1 MHKTRQKPGCFLEIR
16 SILPKRGG
24 VFGLIFALLL
34 GSCWSVAWAQDQDQD
49 ARSVRVL
56 LTGLEG
62 AVALDRSPLG
72 ELFILE
78 ANRNRILKIDTL
90 GNRVA
95 QFGSRG
101 DGMQQFDNPTDLEV
115 TNGMRLYIADPANQ
129 RIQIFDRRFNFV
141 AGITSEDA
149 GPLRMAPMRAH
160 KIAVNREGAVY
171 AYHAGDH
178 AIYRYDPYG
187 RRDPAFDL
195 DLFSWLKELSCFHLS
210 STGLWVTGSRTSA
223 LYFFSLTG
231 QYLQFVEGFEGVVAM
246 DETPEAAWLLTRR
259 ALIQCDLSFK
269 QCHPYPLVEK
279 EYIDL
284 AIIGTRAYLLTA
296 QTLYLHSL

>member
-1 MHKTRQKPGCFLEIR
+1 MHKIRQRPGCFLEIR
-16 SILPKRGG
+16 SILPNRAGFYRLVCALILSSWG
-24 VFGLIFALLL
+24 VVG
-34 GSCWSVAWAQDQDQD
+34 AQHHDP
-49 ARSVRVL
+49 SSMRVL
-56 LTGLEG
+56 ITGLEG

-78 ANRNRILKIDTL
+78 ADRNRILKLDTL

-101 DGMQQFDNPTDLEV
+101 DGVQQFDAPTDLEV
-115 TNGMRLYIADPANQ
+115 TNGMRLYIADPTNQ
-129 RIQIFDRRFNFV
+129 RIQIFDRRFNFM

-149 GPLRMAPMRAH
+149 GALRQAPLRAH
-160 KIAVNREGAVY
+160 KIAVNREGAVF

-210 STGLWVTGSRTSA
+210 ATGLWIAGTHTSA
-223 LYFFSLTG
+223 IHLFTLTG
-231 QYLQFVEGFEGVVAM
+231 QYLQFVDGFEGVLAM
-246 DETPEAAWLLTRR
+246 EETPEAAWLLTRR
-259 ALIQCDLSFK
+259 ALIHCDLNFK
-269 QCHPYPLVEK
+269 QCHTYALEEK

-296 QTLYLHSL
+296 QTLYLRSL